1 MGIIK
6 IPVARPELNGNELK
20 YVVRCVKDNWI
31 SSIGSFVQKFENE
44 FADFCGT
51 KYAVSAFNGTVAL
64 HLALVSLEIG
74 KGDEV
79 IVPDLTFV
87 ATANT
92 VSYTGAK
99 PVFVDID
106 KRTWCIDTEKIEKK
120 ITRRTKAIIPVHL
133 YGHPANMERI
143 LDIAR
148 KHKLYVIEDAAE
160 AHGAEVKFEI
170 RPPAGGSELRIKK
183 VGSIGDVGCF
193 SFYGNK
199 IITTGEGGMIVT
211 NSKKA
216 ASAARFLRNQAML
229 EKRKYFHPKVGF
241 NYRMTN
247 LQAAIGCAQLE
258 KINIIISKKRQIA
271 KTYEELLMNVKGI
284 TLPVEEEWAKN
295 VYWMYTIVV
304 GKEYG
309 ISSTGLARK
318 LLAEGIETRPVF
330 YPMHL
335 LPDYKTKGDFKV
347 STTVAR
353 CGLTLPSGSTLKT
366 SDIEY
371 IVKLIKRFRG

>member
-1 MGIIK
+1 MGKIK

-31 SSIGSFVQKFENE
+31 SSIGSFVQKFETE

-64 HLALVSLEIG
+64 HLALVSVDIG

-99 PVFVDID
+99 PVFVDVD
-106 KRTWCIDTEKIEKK
+106 KNNWCIDSEKIEKK
-120 ITRRTKAIIPVHL
+120 ITKRTKAIIPVHL
-133 YGHPANMERI
+133 YGHPANMGRI

-148 KHKLYVIEDAAE
+148 KHNLYVIEDAAE
-160 AHGAEVKFEI
+160 AHGAIYKSKSKNKKVKM
-170 RPPAGGSELRIKK
+170 RK
-183 VGSIGDVGCF
+183 VGSIGDAGCF

-199 IITTGEGGMIVT
+199 IITTGEGGMVVT
-211 NSKKA
+211 NNKKIA
-216 ASAARFLRNQAML
+216 DTARFLRNQAMS
-229 EKRKYFHPKVGF
+229 EKRKYFHPTVGF

-258 KINIIISKKRQIA
+258 NIDVIISKKRQLA
-271 KTYEELLMNVKGI
+271 KTYNELLSDVKGI
-284 TLPVEEEWAKN
+284 TIPAEEKWAKN
-295 VYWMYTIVV
+295 VYWMYTIIVS
-304 GKEYG
+304 KEYG
-309 ISSTGLARK
+309 LSAAVLAKK
-318 LLAEGIETRPVF
+318 LLAKGIETRPVF

-335 LPDYKTKGDFKV
+335 LPDYKTKGNFKV
-347 STTVAR
+347 STMISSG
-353 CGLTLPSGSTLKT
+353 GLTLPSSASLKI
-366 SDIEY
+366 SNMKY
-371 IVKLIKRFRG
+371 IVKLIKKWA